1 MSNSRTDLIVF
12 AIGGNALV
20 RSGEK
25 GTFDEQY
32 HNVQV
37 AVRQIVDF
45 MKSDNNK
52 NRIVLTHGNGPQVGA
67 TFVRHRLAEDY
78 YPALPLYVC
87 TAETQGFIG
96 YLIEQAL
103 QDELDRSKMN
113 KHVTT
118 LLTRVIV
125 DSNDNAFQNPT
136 KPIGETFDNEMT
148 EVILRNEMVQLRKRR
163 VGSDRT
169 KYKLL
174 VPSPKPIKIIN
185 YEAIR
190 SLLDAG
196 FIVVACGGGGIPVM
210 KHNWKTLG
218 VDAVIDKDLAS
229 ERLATSISASKLV
242 LLTNVDGIYRN
253 YGKKNQ
259 EFIHTVNVDTN
270 FEQKLGLRDLES
282 GSIGPKVQAAIS
294 FIRNG
299 GKEAIVCS
307 LQHLSDA
314 LAGLSG
320 THFFR

>member
-1 MSNSRTDLIVF
+1 
-12 AIGGNALV
+12 V

-25 GTFDEQY
+25 GTFEEQY

-37 AVRQIVDF
+37 AVRQIVKF
-45 MKSDNNK
+45 MKRDNCR

-67 TFVRHRLAEDY
+67 TLVRHKLADEY

-96 YLIEQAL
+96 YIIEQAL
-103 QDELDRSKMN
+103 QDELDRANMN
-113 KHVTT
+113 KKVTT

-125 DSNDNAFQNPT
+125 DSNDTAFLNPT
-136 KPIGETFDNEMT
+136 KPIGETFDDEMT
-148 EVILRNEMVQLRKRR
+148 EVLLRNEIVQLKKRK
-163 VGSDRT
+163 VGSGGT
-169 KYKLL
+169 KFKLV
-174 VPSPKPIKIIN
+174 VPSPKPITIVN

-190 SLLDAG
+190 SLVDAG
-196 FIVVACGGGGIPVM
+196 FIVVACGGGGIPVI
-210 KHNWKTLG
+210 KENWNTIG

-229 ERLATSISASKLV
+229 ERLATSIGASTLV

-253 YGKKNQ
+253 YGKKDQ
-259 EFIHTVNVDTN
+259 EFISTVSIGTN
-270 FEQKLGLRDLES
+270 FEQKLGSQDLES
-282 GSIGPKVQAAIS
+282 GSIGPKVQASIA

-314 LAGLSG
+314 LAGISG
-320 THFFR
+320 THFFG

>member
-1 MSNSRTDLIVF
+1 LSNSRSDLIVF

-20 RSGEK
+20 RSGER
-25 GTFDEQY
+25 GTFEEQY
-32 HNVQV
+32 QNVQI
-37 AVRQIVDF
+37 AVKQIVEF
-45 MKSDNNK
+45 MKRDK
-52 NRIVLTHGNGPQVGA
+52 CRNRIVLTHGNGPQVGA
-67 TFVRHRLAEDY
+67 TLVRHRLADEY
-78 YPALPLYVC
+78 CPALPLYVC

-96 YLIEQAL
+96 YIIEQAL
-103 QDELDRSKMN
+103 QDELDCSKIN
-113 KHVTT
+113 KNVTT

-125 DSNDNAFQNPT
+125 DSNDNAFLNPT
-136 KPIGETFDNEMT
+136 KPIGETFSDEMT
-148 EVILRNEMVQLRKRR
+148 EVLLKNGIVHLKKRK
-163 VGSDRT
+163 VGTDGT
-169 KYKLL
+169 KFKLV
-174 VPSPKPIKIIN
+174 VPSPKPITIVN

-190 SLLDAG
+190 SLVDAG

-210 KHNWKTLG
+210 KENRNTLG

-229 ERLATSISASKLV
+229 ERLATSIGASTLV

-259 EFIHTVNVDTN
+259 ELIGTVSIGMNL
-270 FEQKLGLRDLES
+270 EQELGSQDLES

-314 LAGLSG
+314 LAGISG

>member
-1 MSNSRTDLIVF
+1 M
-12 AIGGNALV
+12 

-25 GTFDEQY
+25 GTFEGQY
-32 HNVQV
+32 HNVQL
-37 AVRQIVDF
+37 AVKQIVEF
-45 MKSDNNK
+45 MKRDNCR

-67 TFVRHRLAEDY
+67 TLVRHRLADDY
-78 YPALPLYVC
+78 YPAMPLFVC

-96 YLIEQAL
+96 YIIEQAL
-103 QDELDRSKMN
+103 QDELDRANMN
-113 KHVTT
+113 KNVTS

-125 DSNDNAFQNPT
+125 DSNDTAFLNPT
-136 KPIGETFDNEMT
+136 KPIGETFDDEMT
-148 EVILRNEMVQLRKRR
+148 DVLLRNVSHLYVFKKRK
-163 VGSDRT
+163 VGSGGT
-169 KYKLL
+169 KFKLL
-174 VPSPKPIKIIN
+174 VPSPKPITIVN

-190 SLLDAG
+190 SLVNAG

-210 KHNWKTLG
+210 KENWNTIG

-229 ERLATSISASKLV
+229 ERLATSIGASTLV

-259 EFIHTVNVDTN
+259 ELIDTVNIGTN
-270 FEQKLGLRDLES
+270 FEQKLGSRDLES

-307 LQHLSDA
+307 LKHLSDA
-314 LAGLSG
+314 LSGISG